1 MKPLNPL
8 ITVLLLLVVF
18 LAGYLVMA
26 LEIMAFRIVQIN
38 FGNAIYS
45 TGAVLGVVLAALT
58 VGYWLGGTFSVR
70 LNPTKIQ
77 ATALI
82 LAGIWIFALAGIPSP
97 VSDLLSIREN
107 PLEASEPILEAP
119 WKTVSEYIVDNP
131 MSESIEF
138 RMRMDPLVGSLIL
151 FAIPG
156 CLLAM
161 IGPCAIRALTRRA
174 EEAGRTSGWVFALGS
189 LGSIAGVLVTSF
201 WLIAVLGMNANLR
214 LIGVV
219 AVILGIIAS
228 MLRIDLVR
236 SDQKAGK

>member
-1 MKPLNPL
+1 MKPLKPL

-18 LAGYLVMA
+18 MSGYLVMA
-26 LEIMAFRIVQIN
+26 LEIMALRIVQIN

-58 VGYWLGGTFSVR
+58 VGYWLGGTLSVK
-70 LNPTKIQ
+70 LSPTKIQ

-82 LAGIWIFALAGIPSP
+82 IAGIWIFTLAGIPNP
-97 VSDLLSIREN
+97 IGNVLQVREN
-107 PLEASEPILEAP
+107 PIEASEPILEAP
-119 WKTVSEYIVDNP
+119 WKTISEYIVDNP

-151 FAIPG
+151 FAIPSF
-156 CLLAM
+156 LLAM

-174 EEAGRTSGWVFALGS
+174 EEAGRTSGWVFAHGS

-201 WLIAVLGMNANLR
+201 WLIAILGLNANLR

-219 AVILGIIAS
+219 AIVLGIIAS
-228 MLRIDLVR
+228 TLRIDLTR
-236 SDQKAGK
+236 SGK